1 MKKFVWILAVSILF
15 LSPVWAKEKQYPDP
29 YFLSTPVKEFVPK
42 DKIKDVP
49 IKDYKAL
56 TEGTKLEETDEDGNI
71 IDKEKDNNAESNIE
85 SSDEVKPEDA
95 PDEELEKSISEL
107 KKKKQHPKFNKF
119 KEKYKE
125 TVQTKNT
132 RRYKAYLLDKE
143 YQPKLEEDYQYMA
156 QEIKRYEIE
165 PPKPILE
172 NHPKIIMPNM
182 HYRVVSFNS
191 PPGQRD
197 IDISRIIYDKTAV
210 SPAILSPDKTKM
222 VYTKCFFYPK
232 FVQTSA
238 AAYFIPIQE
247 ESDAYN
253 VAGENQI
260 NIYVMTEVTNT
271 ADAYTIL
278 VNRNNIQ
285 QDMTP
290 IVTVGMDTVNQYK
303 FTTLFPLDW
312 SKDSQKIAFKE
323 KMGSNMY
330 GTWITNIIVYNF
342 KTQSWKRLSAVREAI
357 IYWWRVNQKIELK
370 DYMWDIFPV
379 GWDKNNY
386 NRLIVYAFA
395 YTKDKTRYKY
405 LGTWSIDY
413 NEESS
418 ALVDDNGVIDIDL
431 NGFGLQEIPSQ
442 N

>member
-1 MKKFVWILAVSILF
+1 MKKFIYLLAVYILF
-15 LSPVWAKEKQYPDP
+15 FSPVFAKEKQYPDP
-29 YFLSTPVKEFVPK
+29 YFLSTPVKEYVPK
-42 DKIKDVP
+42 DNSKDVP
-49 IKDYKAL
+49 IVDYKAL
-56 TEGTKLEETDEDGNI
+56 TEGTKPDDVDENGNI
-71 IDKEKDNNAESNIE
+71 INKEKNSISETNIE
-85 SSDEVKPEDA
+85 SPDSQNIEDIQ
-95 PDEELEKSISEL
+95 DEELEKSIADL
-107 KKKKQHPKFNKF
+107 KKKNKHPKFNKF
-119 KEKYKE
+119 KDKYKQ
-125 TVQTKNT
+125 TVQMPS
-132 RRYKAYLLDKE
+132 RRKYRAFLQDKE

-156 QEIKRYEIE
+156 QDIKRYEIE
-165 PPKPILE
+165 MPKPILE
-172 NHPKIIMPNM
+172 NNPKIIMPEM

-238 AAYFIPIQE
+238 AAYYIPVQE

-253 VAGENQI
+253 VSGGNQI
-260 NIYVMTEVTNT
+260 NIYVMTEVKNT

-278 VNRNNIQ
+278 ANRNNFQ

-290 IVTVGMDTVNQYK
+290 IVTVGMNSVNQYK
-303 FTTLFPLDW
+303 FTTLFPIDW

-323 KMGSNMY
+323 KVGSNQY

-342 KTQSWKRLSAVREAI
+342 KTQSWKRLNAVREAV
-357 IYWWRVNQKIELK
+357 IYWWRVNQNIELK

-379 GWDKNNY
+379 GWDKNNQ

-405 LGTWSIDY
+405 LGTWSVDY

-418 ALVDDNGVIDIDL
+418 SLVEDNGVIDIDL